1 MFGLPL
7 AFAAP
12 AALAALIGLVALYWL
27 LRVTPPRPRQQIFP
41 PVRLLLGLAPK
52 ETTAFRTPWPLLLLR
67 LAIAALVVLA
77 MAGPVWR
84 ALESAARGKAPL
96 LIVLDDG
103 WSAAPNWARRMILAR
118 ETADAAARAGRPVA
132 LAPLSLGAQ
141 EIAASDGEAVAV
153 KLAALAP
160 VSYMPPRGPAR
171 AAITAF
177 LSAHPQTETLWIADG
192 LDFGDG
198 ADFARAFAGQSAEV
212 AADPETALA
221 LVGAD
226 SLPAAM
232 EVSLTR
238 AGPSGR
244 ANGTVRAFDARGRSL
259 GEAPFDFDGKTT
271 ATARFELPVELRND
285 ISRLA
290 IDGEPAAGAV
300 WLVDERAKRRR
311 VAVVAGGNADLAEP
325 LLAPTYYIRKALA
338 PFAEVRTPK
347 QGVADPISELLSEQ
361 PSALVLAD
369 MNLAGPD
376 HDKIDAFVKGGG
388 VLIRFAGSRTG
399 SADDD
404 LIPTPLRGGGR
415 TLGGALSWET
425 PKHIA
430 PFEPPSPFVGLTA
443 PEEVTVT
450 RQVLAEPGPG
460 LTEKSWARLA
470 DGTPLVTAARRG
482 KGLIVLFH
490 ITADTT
496 WSNLPLSGLFVE
508 MLRRIVAEA
517 NAAPTSVG
525 DPNAAKSALPPWRTL
540 DGFGALAEPPATAKP
555 LLAGFI
561 GAADAEHPPG
571 FYGAPDSAAALNAL
585 PEGAALKAADYSG
598 LAMRKG
604 GLTTE
609 PPLDLKPW
617 LLLAAF
623 LGFLIDTVASLG
635 TSRAT
640 WRWRGAA
647 AIGLALL
654 WLPPTQDARAA
665 SVTELQAATATRL
678 GYVLTGD
685 AEVDETSRLGLEQLT
700 RALDLRTSA
709 ALSDPVA
716 LDPAKD
722 ELTYY
727 PLIYWPVAAERPQPS
742 AGAVARIAAFMHNGG
757 TVIFDTR
764 DALSASLEDGPGP
777 ATQWLRKLL
786 KGVDV
791 PALEPVPGDHVVTK
805 TFYLLKSFVGRT
817 ENGQTWIEA
826 LPPVDPNDRGNAP
839 ARAGDSVSPIVITS
853 NDLAGAWA
861 AREDGSALYPL
872 VPGGPRQ
879 REMAL
884 RGGVNLVMYAL
895 TGNYKADQVHA
906 RDLLER
912 LAR

>member
-1 MFGLPL
+1 
-7 AFAAP
+7 
-12 AALAALIGLVALYWL
+12 
-27 LRVTPPRPRQQIFP
+27 R
-41 PVRLLLGLAPK
+41 
-52 ETTAFRTPWPLLLLR
+52 R
-67 LAIAALVVLA
+67 LA
-77 MAGPVWR
+77 
-84 ALESAARGKAPL
+84 
-96 LIVLDDG
+96 
-103 WSAAPNWARRMILAR
+103 LAR
-118 ETADAAARAGRPVA
+118 ESAEAAARAGRPVA
-132 LAPLSLGAQ
+132 LAPLSLGGQ
-141 EIAASDGEAVAV
+141 EIAASEGEAVAA

-171 AAITAF
+171 AAIAAF
-177 LSAHPQTETLWIADG
+177 LAAHPQTQTLWIADG

-198 ADFARAFAGQSAEV
+198 ADFARALAGHAVEV

-221 LVGAD
+221 LVGAE

-232 EVSLTR
+232 EVSLAR

-244 ANGTVRAFDARGRSL
+244 ARGVVRAYDARSRSL
-259 GEAPFDFDGKTT
+259 GEAAFDFDGNT
-271 ATARFELPVELRND
+271 AAKARFELPVELRND

-290 IDGEPAAGAV
+290 IDGEAAAGAV

-311 VAVVAGGNADLAEP
+311 VAVVSGGNADLAEP
-325 LLAPTYYIRKALA
+325 LLAPTYYIKKALS
-338 PFAEVRTPK
+338 PFAEVRAPK
-347 QGVADPISELLSEQ
+347 QGVADPIAELLAEQ
-361 PSALVLAD
+361 PSALAIAD

-376 HDKIDAFVKGGG
+376 RDKVVAFVEGGG
-388 VLIRFAGSRTG
+388 VLIRFSGSRTVA
-399 SADDD
+399 ADDD
-404 LIPTPLRGGGR
+404 LIPTPLRSGGR

-443 PEEVTVT
+443 PDEVTVT

-460 LTEKSWARLA
+460 LTDKTWARLA

-482 KGLIVLFH
+482 KGLVVLFH
-490 ITADTT
+490 VTADTT

-508 MLRRIVAEA
+508 MLRRIVAQA
-517 NAAPTSVG
+517 NAAPQSAS
-525 DPNAAKSALPPWRTL
+525 AAHAGAALPPWRTL

-555 LLAGFI
+555 LPPGFA

-571 FYGAPDSAAALNAL
+571 FYGAPESAAALNAL
-585 PEGAALKAADYSG
+585 PEGTALKAADYSG
-598 LAMRKG
+598 LTMRRG
-604 GLTTE
+604 GLTTA

-623 LGFLIDTVASLG
+623 LGFLVDAVASLAP
-635 TSRAT
+635 SRAS

-647 AIGLALL
+647 ALALALL
-654 WLPPTQDARAA
+654 LSPTHEARAA
-665 SVTELQAATATRL
+665 SVTDLQAATATRL

-709 ALSDPVA
+709 ALSEPVA

-722 ELTYY
+722 ELAFY
-727 PLIYWPVAAERPQPS
+727 PLIYWPVAAGRPQPS
-742 AGAVARIAAFMHNGG
+742 AAAAARIAAFMHNGG

-764 DALSASLEDGPGP
+764 DALTSGLEDGPGP
-777 ATQWLRKLL
+777 ATLWLRKLL

-791 PALEPVPGDHVVTK
+791 PVLEPVPSDHVVTK
-805 TFYLLKSFVGRT
+805 TFYLLKTFVGRT

-826 LPPVDPNDRGNAP
+826 LPPIDPKDRVNRP

-853 NDLAGAWA
+853 NDLAGGWA

>member
-103 WSAAPNWARRMILAR
+103 WPAAPNWARRMILAR

-171 AAITAF
+171 AAIAAF
-177 LSAHPQTETLWIADG
+177 LAAHPQTETLWIADG

-325 LLAPTYYIRKALA
+325 LLAPTYY
-338 PFAEVRTPK
+338 TT
-347 QGVADPISELLSEQ
+347 QLL
-361 PSALVLAD
+361 
-369 MNLAGPD
+369 GC
-376 HDKIDAFVKGGG
+376 
-388 VLIRFAGSRTG
+388 
-399 SADDD
+399 
-404 LIPTPLRGGGR
+404 GR
-415 TLGGALSWET
+415 
-425 PKHIA
+425 
-430 PFEPPSPFVGLTA
+430 
-443 PEEVTVT
+443 
-450 RQVLAEPGPG
+450 R
-460 LTEKSWARLA
+460 
-470 DGTPLVTAARRG
+470 
-482 KGLIVLFH
+482 
-490 ITADTT
+490 
-496 WSNLPLSGLFVE
+496 
-508 MLRRIVAEA
+508 
-517 NAAPTSVG
+517 
-525 DPNAAKSALPPWRTL
+525 
-540 DGFGALAEPPATAKP
+540 
-555 LLAGFI
+555 
-561 GAADAEHPPG
+561 
-571 FYGAPDSAAALNAL
+571 
-585 PEGAALKAADYSG
+585 
-598 LAMRKG
+598 
-604 GLTTE
+604 
-609 PPLDLKPW
+609 
-617 LLLAAF
+617 
-623 LGFLIDTVASLG
+623 
-635 TSRAT
+635 
-640 WRWRGAA
+640 
-647 AIGLALL
+647 
-654 WLPPTQDARAA
+654 
-665 SVTELQAATATRL
+665 
-678 GYVLTGD
+678 
-685 AEVDETSRLGLEQLT
+685 
-700 RALDLRTSA
+700 
-709 ALSDPVA
+709 
-716 LDPAKD
+716 
-722 ELTYY
+722 
-727 PLIYWPVAAERPQPS
+727 
-742 AGAVARIAAFMHNGG
+742 
-757 TVIFDTR
+757 
-764 DALSASLEDGPGP
+764 
-777 ATQWLRKLL
+777 
-786 KGVDV
+786 
-791 PALEPVPGDHVVTK
+791 
-805 TFYLLKSFVGRT
+805 
-817 ENGQTWIEA
+817 
-826 LPPVDPNDRGNAP
+826 
-839 ARAGDSVSPIVITS
+839 
-853 NDLAGAWA
+853 
-861 AREDGSALYPL
+861 
-872 VPGGPRQ
+872 
-879 REMAL
+879 
-884 RGGVNLVMYAL
+884 
-895 TGNYKADQVHA
+895 
-906 RDLLER
+906 
-912 LAR
+912 